1 MLVDYIKNIIDG
13 GVWDVEL
20 TDGKYI
26 VKQIVD
32 CKDNEEAFYI
42 LNHINIT
49 IINGVKYE
57 LKKYL
62 PEGIIYEVKIELIN
76 VPKLKINC
84 NTEEDLL
91 KSMIGQ
97 VNIHRT
103 YGIHRRFGPMTIN
116 NPQQPVIITR
126 RQID

>member
-1 MLVDYIKNIIDG
+1 M
-13 GVWDVEL
+13 
-20 TDGKYI
+20 
-26 VKQIVD
+26 
-32 CKDNEEAFYI
+32 
-42 LNHINIT
+42 NHINIT
-49 IINGVKYE
+49 IINGVKYK

-76 VPKLKINC
+76 APKLKINC